1 MADDLLP
8 VGSERGEE
16 LRLLRAEVSSLVKT
30 IPGAVERVALRVGEC
45 SLEIA
50 WARPAVTAASVESAA
65 DVSSGGL
72 AEESPTDPAVR
83 SVLAPLV
90 GTFYTA
96 PQPGAAPFVRQ
107 GDRLEPGQAVGIVE
121 AMKLMN
127 QVPCEWPGEVVEIL
141 VADGEPVEYGQELMR
156 VRVEGPA

>member
-1 MADDLLP
+1 MADEPMVL
-8 VGSERGEE
+8 GSARGEE

-50 WARPAVTAASVESAA
+50 WARPAVAEPGRPVDDASAVPAPVPPAAA
-65 DVSSGGL
+65 DSRVK
-72 AEESPTDPAVR
+72 AVR
-83 SVLAPLV
+83 APLV
-90 GTFYTA
+90 GTFYAA
-96 PQPGAAPFVRQ
+96 PQPGEAPFVRA
-107 GDRLEPGQAVGIVE
+107 GDRLAAGQPVGIVE

-141 VADGEPVEYGQELMR
+141 VADGQPVEYGQELLR
-156 VRVEGPA
+156 VRVEGAT